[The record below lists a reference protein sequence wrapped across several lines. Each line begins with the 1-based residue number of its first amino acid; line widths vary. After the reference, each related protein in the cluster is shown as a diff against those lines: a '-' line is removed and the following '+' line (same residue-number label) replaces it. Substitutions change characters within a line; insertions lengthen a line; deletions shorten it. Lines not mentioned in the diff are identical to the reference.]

1 MKENYDK
8 KSILEMA
15 QGGILEV
22 VDREVGA
29 IVDNITDINTSAVA
43 KRKLTVTVVFSP
55 DANRK
60 TIMVQCSAKSA
71 LAPVEPV
78 ATALYITGNN
88 KTGEMIVAE
97 MTPQVPG
104 QLAMDNQEQ
113 APPKILK
120 FERQA

>member
-1 MKENYDK
+1 MKETYDK

-15 QGGILEV
+15 QGAILEV

-29 IVDNITDINTSAVA
+29 IVENITDVNTNATA
-43 KRKLTVTVVFSP
+43 KRKLTVTVVFTP

-60 TIMVQCSAKSA
+60 TIMVQSSAKSA

-78 ATALYITGNN
+78 ATALFITSVAA
-88 KTGEMIVAE
+88 TGEMVVAE

-104 QLAMDNQEQ
+104 QLAMNNQEQ
-113 APPKILK
+113 EQPKLLK